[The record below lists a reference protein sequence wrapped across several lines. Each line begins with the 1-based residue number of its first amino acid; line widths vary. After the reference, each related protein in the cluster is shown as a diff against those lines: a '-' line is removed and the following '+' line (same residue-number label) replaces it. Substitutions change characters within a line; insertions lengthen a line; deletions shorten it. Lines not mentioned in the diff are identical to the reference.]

1 MARKKKKSEDNL
13 DTDNGL
19 EEEKGGGI
27 AGALLAVAIIV
38 IWLVIFALLIRW
50 MLAEWE
56 ACSGHSLKMYR

>member
-27 AGALLAVAIIV
+27 AELFLL
-38 IWLVIFALLIRW
+38 
-50 MLAEWE
+50 
-56 ACSGHSLKMYR
+56 